1 MLLHKLQD
9 QDYGLISR
17 IIERF
22 ISNYVAKK
30 SPAKG
35 LVIGLSGGLDS
46 SVVLKLSVNAL
57 GPRNVFGLVMPG
69 TVTSKEDVNHAIE
82 IAEAAGVKHKIIDLD
97 PITAKFAEAL
107 PDDDRKARGNL
118 AARVRMSI
126 LHYHAFLQNYL
137 VAGTGDK
144 SEYYIGYFTKYGD
157 GGVDILPIADLYKT
171 QVRTLARFLGV
182 PSTIVE
188 KKSSP
193 QLWNN
198 HIAEEEIGMDYE
210 MIDSILYLLIDRKIK
225 NQKEIAKKLHIPV
238 EQVARIKEMVD
249 GSAHKRRTPE
259 IAYVTNA
266 KK

>member
-1 MLLHKLQD
+1 M
-9 QDYGLISR
+9 
-17 IIERF
+17 IERF

-30 SPAKG
+30 SPANG

-57 GPRNVFGLVMPG
+57 GPRNVFGLVMPS
-69 TVTSKEDVNHAIE
+69 TATSKEDVNHAIE
-82 IAEAAGVKHKIIDLD
+82 IAEAADVKHKIIDLD
-97 PITAKFAEAL
+97 PIIAKFAEAL
-107 PDDDRKARGNL
+107 PDDDRKAKGNL

-198 HIAEEEIGMDYE
+198 HLAEEEIGMDYE
-210 MIDSILYLLIDRKIK
+210 MVDSILYLLIDRKIK
-225 NQKEIAKKLHIPV
+225 NQKEISKKLHIPV

-249 GSAHKRRTPE
+249 GSAHKRSTPE